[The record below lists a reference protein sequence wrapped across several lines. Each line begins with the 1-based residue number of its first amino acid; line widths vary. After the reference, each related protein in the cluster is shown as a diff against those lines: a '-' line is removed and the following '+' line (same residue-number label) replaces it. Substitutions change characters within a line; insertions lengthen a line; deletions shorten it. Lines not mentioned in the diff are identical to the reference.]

1 MGFFGPVLSFPIIP
15 ATTPHRG
22 EGALVCSHERQLV
35 GGTETRNV
43 ADVGCSPSPP
53 LAGICPHKCW
63 SMSGVSSCSWWH
75 HSQVEAPSPAPLLL
89 SLPHSPSPS
98 LDPGQPA
105 AGALSSVSLARKMD
119 FLQNFPP
126 HFL

>member
-1 MGFFGPVLSFPIIP
+1 MLDAPFPLP
-15 ATTPHRG
+15 WQGSALTNA
-22 EGALVCSHERQLV
+22 GA
-35 GGTETRNV
+35 
-43 ADVGCSPSPP
+43 
-53 LAGICPHKCW
+53 
-63 SMSGVSSCSWWH
+63 MSGVSSCSWWH
-75 HSQVEAPSPAPLLL
+75 HSQVGAPSPSPLLL